1 MKLFLKGLLAL
12 TAMLVVGC
20 ESNDSS
26 TSPHASGTPLALSET
41 GIVAEYVLVDT
52 HIDFNNGVSVD
63 KNDFAIS
70 GTCTIDN
77 DSSLT
82 QKFIINGNTTSAYGT
97 IVELGLIGTSTYSSL
112 INDGSGRQNLVEME
126 LRGDTLITRMTL
138 SKAMDPNKIGF
149 YEEDYWLKVAD
160 ITSAESAAKVRAD
173 SANRPIHGMV
183 GNGIG
188 VAQFLRD

>member
-1 MKLFLKGLLAL
+1 MKLFKGLLAL

-20 ESNDSS
+20 ESNDRS

-97 IVELGLIGTSTYSSL
+97 IVELGLIGTS
-112 INDGSGRQNLVEME
+112 
-126 LRGDTLITRMTL
+126 
-138 SKAMDPNKIGF
+138 
-149 YEEDYWLKVAD
+149 
-160 ITSAESAAKVRAD
+160 AESAAKVHAD